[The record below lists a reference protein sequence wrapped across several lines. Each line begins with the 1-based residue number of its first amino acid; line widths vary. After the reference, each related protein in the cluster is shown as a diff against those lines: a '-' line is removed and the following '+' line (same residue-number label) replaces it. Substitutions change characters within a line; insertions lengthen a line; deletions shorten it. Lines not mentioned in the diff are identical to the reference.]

1 MNSIEPTNMSKLE
14 WLINSLGTGTLLI
27 LVVTGLA
34 SFVMTLLLVRRKST
48 TNSNAIFFCVG
59 LPIFGA
65 LFCMFLGLTN
75 TFNNVASQ
83 GSNADISEFAYVLT
97 STSYVML
104 VAILLTAP
112 SYLLATFGLFFR
124 TLQTSSQE

>member
-1 MNSIEPTNMSKLE
+1 MNSIDPTNMSKLE

-65 LFCMFLGLTN
+65 LFLSL
-75 TFNNVASQ
+75 
-83 GSNADISEFAYVLT
+83 IH
-97 STSYVML
+97 
-104 VAILLTAP
+104 I
-112 SYLLATFGLFFR
+112 
-124 TLQTSSQE
+124 